1 MHFKVV
7 VNLEEPMFLKQI
19 RYSAISLALFVV
31 AMVATAQD
39 CHPKVGI
46 RSFKN
51 PSNYSRS
58 TIGNGLTDILST
70 ELGNTGKFNI
80 LDREHIDELT
90 KEIDF
95 GSSGYGDKNTFAQ
108 KGNLLGVQYLLMGE
122 VSTFNY
128 TEQRGAPRNKVNLLG
143 PNTIVVDYLKQA
155 DVRVDFHLIDVTTG
169 EHVIDE
175 AGNGHATDK
184 SEISEMV
191 TWRGIIAGGGTF
203 ESSSG
208 LIGKATMVAVKDIVN
223 KLNSHAEKVCERGK
237 EGDTNALLNQL
248 SSAKGQVAAEEG
260 GGLWIFGSSTTMSS
274 RTRQARRS
282 IGSLSR

>member
-1 MHFKVV
+1 
-7 VNLEEPMFLKQI
+7 MFVKQI
-19 RYSAISLALFVV
+19 RYSTIGLVLVVFAAAAI
-31 AMVATAQD
+31 AQD

-46 RSFKN
+46 KSFKN

-95 GSSGYGDKNTFAQ
+95 GSSGYGDKDTFAQ

-122 VSTFNY
+122 VTNFNY

-143 PNTIVVDYLKQA
+143 PNTIVVEYQKQA
-155 DVRVDFHLIDVTTG
+155 DVRVDFHLVDVTTG
-169 EHVIDE
+169 EHVIDA
-175 AGNGHATDK
+175 AGNGHVTDK

-191 TWRGIIAGGGTF
+191 TWRGIIAGAGNF
-203 ESSSG
+203 
-208 LIGKATMVAVKDIVN
+208 
-223 KLNSHAEKVCERGK
+223 
-237 EGDTNALLNQL
+237 
-248 SSAKGQVAAEEG
+248 
-260 GGLWIFGSSTTMSS
+260 
-274 RTRQARRS
+274 
-282 IGSLSR
+282 